1 MTGTIFLHSDPAL
14 IPDSPGRLPCSQ
26 ARERPVARLQRVAPQ
41 VLAIQLEEVEGV
53 EEDMLALA
61 PQLLEHRKPVWD
73 ERFRLERFDR
83 H

>member
-1 MTGTIFLHSDPAL
+1 VTGAIFLHSDPAL
-14 IPDSPGRLPCSQ
+14 IPDSPGRLPCSRL
-26 ARERPVARLQRVAPQ
+26 ASVALRVSSGSRHRSWPSSF
-41 VLAIQLEEVEGV
+41 EEVEGV